1 MSNRLASE
9 TSPYLRQHA
18 DNPVDWYPW
27 GDEAL
32 AAAREQDKPILLS
45 IGYSAC
51 HWCHVMAHESFEDA
65 EVATVMN
72 KLFINIKVDREERPD
87 LDQIYQTAH
96 NVLTARRGG
105 WPLTMFLLPD
115 QTPFFGGT
123 YFPKTARYDKPGFMD
138 VMPQVAASY
147 RERRGEL
154 EQKGKSLRDALVQVI
169 PQGSGVQSL
178 SPDLL
183 DSALAGIKRM
193 FDETDGGIRDPLKFP
208 HTAEFEFCLRRAVL
222 GDEHAMRVTT
232 LTLTNMAER
241 GLYDQ
246 LRGGFYRYC
255 VDQQWKIPHFEKML
269 YDNGPLLALY
279 TDLWLVDRQPL
290 YARVVADTAAWAMR
304 EMQAPDGG
312 YYSTLDADSEHE
324 EGKFYVW
331 TPEEVRG
338 VLTEQEYAVVAP
350 HFGLDAPPNFEHK
363 YWHLQVVKPLAAIV
377 AGLGITMQEAQAR
390 LDEARVKLLAL
401 RGRRVRPARDEK
413 ILTSWNALMIKGMTH
428 ASRVFDQPQW
438 LASARSAAEF
448 IRASLWIPDAERG
461 NGGGRLLAT
470 YKDGKAHLNAYLDD
484 YAFLLDALLELM
496 QAEFS
501 AIDLEWARSLA
512 EVMLDR
518 FEDREHGGFFFVSD
532 DHEQLLHRAKIGPR
546 SDTPSGNSVAA
557 VALERLGH
565 ILGEP
570 RYTEAARRTVEAL
583 APLLETQPNA
593 HGTLCVAL
601 EEQLTPPAVT
611 GPDRTSGH
619 SAGMAATAQFTVSSR
634 GDHALH
640 SARYAGAAADTY

>member
-1 MSNRLASE
+1 M
-9 TSPYLRQHA
+9 
-18 DNPVDWYPW
+18 
-27 GDEAL
+27 
-32 AAAREQDKPILLS
+32 
-45 IGYSAC
+45 
-51 HWCHVMAHESFEDA
+51 
-65 EVATVMN
+65 
-72 KLFINIKVDREERPD
+72 
-87 LDQIYQTAH
+87 
-96 NVLTARRGG
+96 
-105 WPLTMFLLPD
+105 
-115 QTPFFGGT
+115 
-123 YFPKTARYDKPGFMD
+123 
-138 VMPQVAASY
+138 
-147 RERRGEL
+147 
-154 EQKGKSLRDALVQVI
+154 
-169 PQGSGVQSL
+169 
-178 SPDLL
+178 
-183 DSALAGIKRM
+183 
-193 FDETDGGIRDPLKFP
+193 
-208 HTAEFEFCLRRAVL
+208 
-222 GDEHAMRVTT
+222 
-232 LTLTNMAER
+232 
-241 GLYDQ
+241 
-246 LRGGFYRYC
+246 
-255 VDQQWKIPHFEKML
+255 
-269 YDNGPLLALY
+269 LALY

-570 RYTEAARRTVEAL
+570 RYTEAARARRGIGSVARNAAKRTWDSL
-583 APLLETQPNA
+583 RCIGGTA
-593 HGTLCVAL
+593 HTACRNGT
-601 EEQLTPPAVT
+601 
-611 GPDRTSGH
+611 DWTSGH

-640 SARYAGAAADTY
+640 SARYAGAAADNLLNRQVSRRRRGCARA